1 MGDFVP
7 VDHTCD
13 TILAVAAHTL
23 STRPKTQIYQCGVIA
38 NDRSWDVNEC
48 VQYIRPKF
56 VEQELPYCEKNP
68 DVTIIQSKTLF
79 LFVELIL
86 YELPLL
92 LLGVCAALLSTVS
105 LYFWLKLYYAWMGL
119 RFQLDAGSKAK
130 STLTLEEQVR
140 SLEVALMDKPYAFV
154 KRANFM
160 KKARGKLN
168 WFNANYTY
176 FVNQRWCFDHSN
188 VRALFAS
195 LDAHSQAKYDFDVD
209 HIAFNQYACDAALV
223 CFRKYIAYR
232 DTKKERTA
240 QTEKALKDKLARLK
254 GELRK
259 AETLTQS
266 QPQPQLHTAALSQ
279 EDKLQI
285 LHILRKLFFMVGIDA
300 KVSCSVFLGMSMLA
314 TLSFFVM

>member
-223 CFRKYIAYR
+223 CFKKYIAYR
-232 DTKKERTA
+232 DEKKQRTA
-240 QTEKALKDKLARLK
+240 QMEQGLRHKLNSLK
-254 GELRK
+254 E
-259 AETLTQS
+259 
-266 QPQPQLHTAALSQ
+266 QLQLQTAAAVTNKTKNKTKTALSKD
-279 EDKLQI
+279 DKLQI
-285 LHILRKLFFMVGIDA
+285 LHVLRKLFFMVGLDA
-300 KVSCSVFLGMSMLA
+300 KVSCGVFLGMSMLA
-314 TLSFFVM
+314 TFSFFVL